1 MEEVSAGIVPE
12 LGIPYENG
20 EPVALDVKGFVA
32 FAIEGVGPL
41 CDEGVTGAIVL
52 WTTDD
57 KLGEASPVVITVI
70 GFLEIPV
77 GMICSITGSSDN
89 RRLDASTE
97 IITGGPKSV
106 FEGSTEPRLAVVASG
121 GCSRSKA
128 LVASK
133 DPRWSNLRLRGGGG
147 GSSITGGKPRSLRDR
162 RSSESSTV

>member
-1 MEEVSAGIVPE
+1 MEEVSAGTVPE

-32 FAIEGVGPL
+32 AAIDGIGPL
-41 CDEGVTGAIVL
+41 CDVVVAGAMVL
-52 WTTDD
+52 RTTDD
-57 KLGEASPVVITVI
+57 KLGEASPVVTTVI
-70 GFLEIPV
+70 GMEEVPV
-77 GMICSITGSSDN
+77 GMICSITGSGDN

-106 FEGSTEPRLAVVASG
+106 FEVSTAPRLAVVASG

-128 LVASK
+128 PVASK

-147 GSSITGGKPRSLRDR
+147 GSSITGGRPRSLRDR